1 MALHDVALTADSER
15 ILAVGTL
22 LKSGDGYEPSQSR
35 AEKRIVVYD
44 TVDKQVEK

>member
-1 MALHDVALTADSER
+1 MALHDVALTADGER

-22 LKSGDGYEPSQSR
+22 LKSADGFEPSQSR